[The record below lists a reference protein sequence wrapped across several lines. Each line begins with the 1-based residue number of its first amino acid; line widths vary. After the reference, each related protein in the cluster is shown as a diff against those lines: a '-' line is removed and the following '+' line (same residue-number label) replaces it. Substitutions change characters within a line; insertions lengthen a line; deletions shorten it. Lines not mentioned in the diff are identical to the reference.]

1 MSLNWE
7 AGVFGTTPRHL
18 SKDKEGEIYFK
29 ENRDNL
35 WKRTVGYEL
44 PIFEKELLLGADGGI

>member
-7 AGVFGTTPRHL
+7 AGVFVTTTRRL

-29 ENRDNL
+29 ENKDNL
-35 WKRTVGYEL
+35 ENRTVGCES
-44 PIFEKELLLGADGGI
+44 PLLKRR